1 MRNRTVAIVWIAG
14 LTLAAIVYAV
24 GQDNFLSAAFDL
36 SDRIADDIQ
45 HALLAFGARAY
56 DVLRA
61 LAIASF
67 AVFFV
72 LSVIAAGRGLPGR
85 WLLFVV
91 TLLFLLLVWH
101 EGPEATGH
109 WMLAFVLAVAGAA
122 SMTRRLTELAPPRP
136 LP

>member
-1 MRNRTVAIVWIAG
+1 VWVAG

-24 GQDNFLSAAFDL
+24 GPDRFLAAAFDL
-36 SDRIADDIQ
+36 SDRIADAIQ

-56 DVLRA
+56 DLLRA

-67 AVFFV
+67 AIFFA
-72 LSVIAAGRGLPGR
+72 LSVIATGRGLPGR
-85 WLLFVV
+85 WLLFIV

-109 WMLAFVLAVAGAA
+109 WMLALVLAVAGAA
-122 SMTRRLTELAPPRP
+122 SMTRRLTEIPPPRP